1 MSAPSSID
9 IREGTRIPSRKTEYL
24 VHKELGEGGFGSVYK
39 VQCNGEDFALKV
51 TKMWTFMPN
60 ERLEYAKRFRQEYEY
75 GSSLNSRFIVR
86 CMDYDTYEG
95 NPFMVLEL
103 CDKGSLTDMIGK
115 PVDPYSLRNL
125 AGGILQ
131 GLYDLHAEGIIHR
144 DIKPDNILFDSH
156 KTPKL
161 ADFGISAS
169 VKKRHT
175 VANFMGHAKEVFA
188 TGTYSPPE
196 QMDPRQ
202 AMKVMGPTNDVYA
215 FGAVMYEL
223 ITQGGLPFGS
233 FESFME
239 DMGAYEERK
248 RNEEWNRELLERMTP
263 EPAWVDVIA
272 CCLRYKAEDR
282 YQNIKDL
289 MDTLNIQQN
298 NQERSLPVS
307 PDSVWFLEVKNGE
320 EIGRRYNL
328 SALSRSLNKR
338 SLTIGWFNEEDPF
351 SNDIGIAELFTQY
364 ISRFHC
370 TLEYDAQSWRWILR
384 DGQFRERNGQR
395 GWFPSTNGVL
405 VDGMR
410 IDEHGTELHQG
421 NIITIGDT
429 TLKVDIQH

>member
-24 VHKELGEGGFGSVYK
+24 VQKELGEGGFGSVYK
-39 VQCNGEDFALKV
+39 VQNKGQDFALKV

-103 CDKGSLTDMIGK
+103 CEKGSLTDMIGK
-115 PVDPYSLRNL
+115 PIDSYSLRNL

-233 FESFME
+233 FESFMD

-248 RNEEWNRELLERMTP
+248 RNEEWNRELLERMSP
-263 EPAWVDVIA
+263 EPVWVDVIA
-272 CCLRYKAEDR
+272 RSLRYKAEDR
-282 YQNIKDL
+282 YQNIKDV
-289 MDTLNIQQN
+289 MDALNIQLN
-298 NQERSLPVS
+298 SQEANLSVS

-328 SALSRSLNKR
+328 SALSRSLKKR
-338 SLTIGWFNEEDPF
+338 SLTVGWFNDEDPF

-370 TLEYDAQSWRWILR
+370 TLEYDAHSWRWIIR
-384 DGQFRERNGQR
+384 DGQFRERNGRQD
-395 GWFPSTNGVL
+395 WFPSTNGVL
-405 VDGMR
+405 VDGLR
-410 IDEHGTELHQG
+410 INEQGTELQPG
-421 NIITIGDT
+421 SIITIGDT
-429 TLKVDIQH
+429 TLKVDIQD